1 MTDPLVDAAAAVYRA
16 TPAAFVQVRREQ
28 ADALA
33 RDAPDAAARLREL
46 PKPVRAAWAVNMVVW
61 QLPERLAQLL
71 ELGEAL
77 RRAHARADAAE
88 LRTLTRERRSLVAT
102 IGGEVAALCAEL
114 DAPLS
119 TSTLDQVNETLV
131 TALGDE
137 VAEEAIVTGRLVR
150 PLSPG
155 IDPRSVTALAEVPGS
170 RPLPLRPGSPLV
182 PVPSGRPAPTGT
194 ARSSRGRAERAAE
207 IRAAERR
214 VARLES
220 TLERATGQV
229 AEYDTA
235 MTSLRT
241 RVDETRKQWEELER
255 ELEQAV
261 RQRQRA
267 VRTRDQA
274 RTALAQA
281 VDLLT
286 AAERDARSH

>member
-1 MTDPLVDAAAAVYRA
+1 MTDLLVDAAAVVYRA
-16 TPAAFVQVRREQ
+16 RPAAFVQVRREQ

-46 PKPVRAAWAVNMVVW
+46 PKPVRAAWAVNMLVW
-61 QLPERLAQLL
+61 QMPERLAQLL
-71 ELGEAL
+71 ELGRAL
-77 RRAHARADAAE
+77 RAAHARADADE
-88 LRTLTRERRSLVAT
+88 LRTLSGERRVLLAT
-102 IGGEVAALCAEL
+102 IAGELAAICAEL

-119 TSTLDQVNETLV
+119 TSTRDQVNETLV
-131 TALGDE
+131 AALSE
-137 VAEEAIVTGRLVR
+137 EAAEQAIVTGRLVR

-155 IDPRSVTALAEVPGS
+155 IDPRSVTALAEVPG
-170 RPLPLRPGSPLV
+170 RPPEPLRPGSPLV
-182 PVPSGRPAPTGT
+182 PVPSGRADQSGT

-220 TLERATGQV
+220 ALERATGKV

-255 ELEQAV
+255 ELEQTA
-261 RQRQRA
+261 REHQRA
-267 VRTRDQA
+267 ARTRDQA
-274 RTALAQA
+274 RSALAQA

-286 AAERDARSH
+286 AAERNTTSH